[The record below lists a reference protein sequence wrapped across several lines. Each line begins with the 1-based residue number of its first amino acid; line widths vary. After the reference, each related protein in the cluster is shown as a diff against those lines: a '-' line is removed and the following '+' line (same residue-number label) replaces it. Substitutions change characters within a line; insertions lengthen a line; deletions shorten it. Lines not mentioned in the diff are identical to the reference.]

1 MNNDFYLY
9 LIISLLPLT
18 ASMVVFQANPYHA
31 LIMRGVLGAIAATV
45 DAVLGAADVALTEAL
60 MGTMLAITLYAVAVR
75 SSLVMRLGILEKGMD
90 QDTSEEILEKIL
102 QPKAMAE
109 LSGNSGGNMPENTAS
124 FETLF
129 PQLIDEMRIVFNKYY
144 LRLELVPFNNI
155 PALQRALLEKEIHA
169 ICVPSI
175 YDQETTSLLLT
186 DQPGQLGQQNSQSIN
201 TAGQPAYQTQTRI
214 PRLYE
219 IMKNELAFPSTAL
232 TYVNIQQTSLEV
244 NHDRFME
251 NHDDLISIFSANIDT
266 DSSSDTNIKPT
277 GEE

>member
-1 MNNDFYLY
+1 
-9 LIISLLPLT
+9 
-18 ASMVVFQANPYHA
+18 
-31 LIMRGVLGAIAATV
+31 LGAIAATV

-75 SSLVMRLGILEKGMD
+75 SSLVMRLGILEAGME
-90 QDTSEEILEKIL
+90 QAISEEMLEKIL
-102 QPKAMAE
+102 QPKVMAE
-109 LSGNSGGNMPENTAS
+109 LSGNPRGNIPENAAN
-124 FETLF
+124 FDVIF
-129 PQLIDEMRIVFNKYY
+129 PKLIDEMRTVFNKYY

-175 YDQETTSLLLT
+175 YDQETTSLLLM
-186 DQPGQLGQQNSQSIN
+186 DQPDQLGQQNSQSI
-201 TAGQPAYQTQTRI
+201 TIAGQPAYQTQTRI

-219 IMKNELAFPSTAL
+219 IMKNELASPLTAL
-232 TYVNIQQTSLEV
+232 TYVNIQQASLGAEL
-244 NHDRFME
+244 DRFVE
-251 NHDDLISIFSANIDT
+251 NHDDLVSIFSVNIDP

>member
-75 SSLVMRLGILEKGMD
+75 SSLVMRLGILQEGME
-90 QDTSEEILEKIL
+90 QASSEEILEQIL

-109 LSGNSGGNMPENTAS
+109 LSGNSAGNIPGNAAN
-124 FETLF
+124 FDTLF
-129 PQLIDEMRIVFNKYY
+129 PKLIDEMRTVFNKYY
-144 LRLELVPFNNI
+144 LRLELVPFNNV
-155 PALQRALLEKEIHA
+155 PALQRALLEKEIHT
-169 ICVPSI
+169 ICVPST
-175 YDQETTSLLLT
+175 YDQETTSLLLM
-186 DQPGQLGQQNSQSIN
+186 DQPDQLGQQNSQSI
-201 TAGQPAYQTQTRI
+201 TIAGQPAYQTQTRI

-219 IMKNELAFPSTAL
+219 IMKNELASPLTAL
-232 TYVNIQQTSLEV
+232 TYVNIQQASLGAGL
-244 NHDRFME
+244 DRFVE
-251 NHDDLISIFSANIDT
+251 NHDDLVSIFSVNID
-266 DSSSDTNIKPT
+266 DDFSDTNIKPT